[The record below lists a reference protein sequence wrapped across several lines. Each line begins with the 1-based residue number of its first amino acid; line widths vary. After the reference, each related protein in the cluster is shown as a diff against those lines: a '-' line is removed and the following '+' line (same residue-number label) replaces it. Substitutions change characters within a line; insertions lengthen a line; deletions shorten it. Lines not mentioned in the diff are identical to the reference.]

1 MTAALAY
8 CAGVASPEMEA
19 TLALMRRRQSE
30 QLGAEGSTLEERRAV
45 LEAMGSLFALPDD
58 VAVTEVW
65 PGGVPGVL
73 LAPPG
78 VRTDAALL
86 YLHGGGY
93 QLGSTVSHR
102 ELAARLARSTGV
114 RALAVDYR
122 LAPEHP
128 FPAAVDDA
136 LAAYRW
142 LLEDQGLASGSVVLA
157 GDSAGGGLAVALLV
171 AARASGSAL
180 PAAAALLSPWL
191 DLTGSGATMVTKA
204 DADPILSAAVLDE
217 MAAAY
222 AGGVDRS
229 DPLASPLFADLG
241 GLPPLMVDVGTE
253 ELLMDDGVRFCDA
266 AAEAGVD
273 VTLTVAEGMPHV
285 WHFIAVA
292 PEATAATDRLGT
304 FLAGHLR

>member
-1 MTAALAY
+1 MTAGLAY

-19 TLALMRRRQSE
+19 TLALMRSRRSE
-30 QLGAEGSTLEERRAV
+30 QLGAPGSTLEERRAV
-45 LEAMGSLFALPDD
+45 LEGLGSIFALPDD
-58 VAVTEVW
+58 VAVTEVS

-78 VRTDAALL
+78 VRQDAALL

-142 LLEDQGLASGSVVLA
+142 LLEDQGLAAGSVVLA
-157 GDSAGGGLAVALLV
+157 GDSAGGGLAAALLV
-171 AARASGSAL
+171 AARDGGSAL

-222 AGGVDRS
+222 AGGVDRA
-229 DPLASPLFADLG
+229 DPLVSPLFADLG
-241 GLPPLMVDVGTE
+241 VCRRSWSTSEP
-253 ELLMDDGVRFCDA
+253 RSC
-266 AAEAGVD
+266 
-273 VTLTVAEGMPHV
+273 
-285 WHFIAVA
+285 
-292 PEATAATDRLGT
+292 
-304 FLAGHLR
+304 